1 MVGFSRA
8 KEWCLCCTIVFL
20 FPACETENCVSVANN
35 DMQVRFYESDSTT
48 SRRVRFRYLQ
58 AIGNDSVFYTI
69 DTVALTYSFPLDPE
83 RDRTDFA
90 LQILD
95 TAYFDTLSYDPLEL
109 ELVTE
114 YRPPDTLSVEY
125 QRLMRIIT
133 EECGVEI
140 SYQKLRVVRAT
151 FPAYKVISE
160 QLSRFDAV
168 NLEVYY

>member
-1 MVGFSRA
+1 MSLSRA
-8 KEWCLCCTIVFL
+8 SVCFLCCTFILWFA
-20 FPACETENCVSVANN
+20 ACEAENCVSVATN
-35 DMQVRFYESDSTT
+35 DMQVRFYENDSTT

-95 TAYFDTLSYDPLEL
+95 TAYFDTLSTEPLEL
-109 ELVTE
+109 ELVTV
-114 YRPPDTLSVEY
+114 YLPPDTLSVEY
-125 QRLMRIIT
+125 RRLMRIIT

-140 SYQKLRVVRAT
+140 SYEELRVIRAT
-151 FPAYKVISE
+151 FPAYKLISE
-160 QLSRFDAV
+160 QVSRFDEV
-168 NLEVYY
+168 NLEVYF